1 MALNNIFLRLDKLE
15 NLVKSVSNEPQEKE
29 DSVLS
34 SKLESIESDFV
45 QLYDKLKASIAD
57 MDSKTTNSF
66 TQMGMITQELSN
78 KVDNNLKESNKK
90 TEELVSKS
98 SAVEKTMQNKVNQ
111 SDFDEKIKQLVEKTN
126 QLDIKMKEFVTKID
140 ELESK
145 IKNTSE

>member
-78 KVDNNLKESNKK
+78 KVDSNLKESNKK

-98 SAVEKTMQNKVNQ
+98 NAVEKTMQNKVNK

>member
-29 DSVLS
+29 DSVSS